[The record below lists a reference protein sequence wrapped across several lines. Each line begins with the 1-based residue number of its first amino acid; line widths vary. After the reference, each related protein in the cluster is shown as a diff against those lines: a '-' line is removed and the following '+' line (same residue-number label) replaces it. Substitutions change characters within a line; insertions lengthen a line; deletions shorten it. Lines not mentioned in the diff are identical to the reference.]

1 MTELEKFKKE
11 NADLKDQIAEL
22 LWELNYNKQ
31 TELIEFL
38 RTLYRNVQE
47 ELKSKSSLTK
57 KQILVSLKKE
67 IEDFAKYTKIN
78 LKVEHISLNTTEKVF
93 EVAREKA
100 NIIKTN

>member
-11 NADLKDQIAEL
+11 NADLKDQIADL

-47 ELKSKSSLTK
+47 ELNSKSSLTK

-67 IEDFAKYTKIN
+67 IEEFTKYNKIN
-78 LKVEHISLNTTEKVF
+78 L
-93 EVAREKA
+93 
-100 NIIKTN
+100 